1 MSKFIVSQQS
11 NIKILN
17 GVVNSKILN
26 SVSKVLKYGSDAWG
40 YQRDQKPEHIKS
52 ILEYIKLNKENC
64 LFTNSI
70 ILAMDEQNFKI
81 DASVNDI
88 IDFDL
93 NLNLGLRIVDGQH
106 RLAAIK
112 NSIYDF
118 DLNVIILII
127 PEGERTR
134 ELDIFI
140 TINSKSKKIPTD
152 LAELARYKYLILN
165 NKNNFNID
173 QSIDYVSMKII
184 VDLNENSNYW
194 KNAIKVDINEKIN
207 SGIVGVSAFKKTI
220 HDFVKIEL
228 STIDYNK
235 LEELEKKAEDL
246 KKFIEKIWEICV
258 LKWKYCFNLNQESKE
273 KKYPIYLN
281 EFYIQKTMGI
291 SVIHGLVKELYI
303 KEKGKENL
311 QNLVLEKFE
320 NIIENSNV
328 KSLNWKSG
336 DVMSGYSSESG
347 FAKIRSFIKNEII
360 L

>member
-134 ELDIFI
+134 ELEYALGSSIKKVEDNEKETCILQRRCLRASRDLVQNELITSDMIQVLRPAPQGSILPYEIDDII
-140 TINSKSKKIPTD
+140 GK
-152 LAELARYKYLILN
+152 RLN
-165 NKNNFNID
+165 NNIVQGSEFKWSD
-173 QSIDYVSMKII
+173 
-184 VDLNENSNYW
+184 
-194 KNAIKVDINEKIN
+194 IK
-207 SGIVGVSAFKKTI
+207 
-220 HDFVKIEL
+220 
-228 STIDYNK
+228 
-235 LEELEKKAEDL
+235 
-246 KKFIEKIWEICV
+246 
-258 LKWKYCFNLNQESKE
+258 
-273 KKYPIYLN
+273 
-281 EFYIQKTMGI
+281 
-291 SVIHGLVKELYI
+291 
-303 KEKGKENL
+303 
-311 QNLVLEKFE
+311 
-320 NIIENSNV
+320 
-328 KSLNWKSG
+328 
-336 DVMSGYSSESG
+336 
-347 FAKIRSFIKNEII
+347 
-360 L
+360 